1 MGASG
6 ARPAVDVTAS
16 DRRPGSSPA
25 AVVEFAAEELLHG
38 AAPEA
43 LSAVLSRLAGAFGG
57 QAALAAQY
65 TAGRKLVVLAAH
77 PQRAAA
83 DPALLASVG
92 ALCAEHADGADR
104 GYVQAPLA
112 PSARPGAPR
121 ASVLLVCPP
130 PDEGQPPCAGSL
142 CTLAL
147 VGDASGWAGETRS
160 TMRAI
165 AAIVAAQIRQANTA
179 AELAERQAVSSA
191 LIKGSP
197 DAILAG
203 NSDTRIVE
211 FNPAA
216 EELFGRRRDD
226 VLGRRM
232 AEIMAPEEQDRFLQH
247 AETYLRSGDMGEF
260 VGRVRVPV
268 LRPDGTRR
276 QAELTPW
283 PLTVEG
289 EVHFCG
295 FLRDFTELEQAQ
307 AALADSE
314 ALFRLLAQVAPVG
327 IVQTDADGKC
337 VFANDRWCVLT
348 GMTAEDALAGDWT
361 QALHPDDIPRIE
373 QEWARAAAHGTELR
387 TDCRL
392 RTAAGAEVWVHAGVV
407 PLPGPDDQPA
417 GYLAALTNISD
428 RKRAEAERERLLA
441 AEQSARSSLAGQTE
455 RLNSLLASAIPG
467 VFIADEHGL
476 ITQLN
481 KSFCDL
487 FGIEDDPGQLIG
499 TPAAQF
505 VRRIREVFADPADF
519 ARRAKRALTERKP
532 VRGDEIA
539 CADGRTFACDYWPVA
554 VSGEHRGDLL
564 LMWDVSERKAFEEQR
579 ERLLTAEFAAR
590 EMAELARQQLEEQ
603 NARLLE
609 ADEAKT
615 KFLDTVSHELRTPLT
630 SIVSF
635 TELIRETEDELSP
648 DTISSLEVIERNSQR
663 LLRLVGDLLLLRRI
677 EDGIIPLDRTPL
689 SIPELVR
696 EVASSASASAARRD
710 IRIEVTAEDGPTVL
724 ADRNRLQ
731 QVFDNLL
738 SNAVKFSDPG
748 GRVRIAATPDGRAW
762 RVDVADS
769 GIGIPPDELSQVF
782 DRFVRASNARK
793 ASVPGT
799 GLGLSVVKGI
809 TELHGGRVEAE
820 STVGAGTTFRV
831 YLPISR

>member
-1 MGASG
+1 M
-6 ARPAVDVTAS
+6 
-16 DRRPGSSPA
+16 
-25 AVVEFAAEELLHG
+25 
-38 AAPEA
+38 
-43 LSAVLSRLAGAFGG
+43 
-57 QAALAAQY
+57 
-65 TAGRKLVVLAAH
+65 
-77 PQRAAA
+77 
-83 DPALLASVG
+83 
-92 ALCAEHADGADR
+92 
-104 GYVQAPLA
+104 
-112 PSARPGAPR
+112 
-121 ASVLLVCPP
+121 
-130 PDEGQPPCAGSL
+130 
-142 CTLAL
+142 
-147 VGDASGWAGETRS
+147 
-160 TMRAI
+160 
-165 AAIVAAQIRQANTA
+165 
-179 AELAERQAVSSA
+179 
-191 LIKGSP
+191 
-197 DAILAG
+197 
-203 NSDTRIVE
+203 
-211 FNPAA
+211 
-216 EELFGRRRDD
+216 
-226 VLGRRM
+226 
-232 AEIMAPEEQDRFLQH
+232 
-247 AETYLRSGDMGEF
+247 
-260 VGRVRVPV
+260 
-268 LRPDGTRR
+268 
-276 QAELTPW
+276 
-283 PLTVEG
+283 
-289 EVHFCG
+289 HFCG

-373 QEWARAAAHGTELR
+373 REWLRAAAHGTELR

-392 RTAAGAEVWVHAGVV
+392 RTAAGGDVWVHAAVV

-417 GYLAALTNISD
+417 GYLAALMNISD

-441 AEQSARSSLAGQTE
+441 AEQSARRSLAGQTE

-467 VFIADEHGL
+467 VFIADEHGR

-481 KSFCDL
+481 RSFCDL
-487 FGIEDDPGQLIG
+487 FGVEDDPGQLIG

-505 VRRIREVFADPADF
+505 VRRIKEVFADPADF
-519 ARRAKRALTERKP
+519 TRRTKRALTERKP

-564 LMWDVSERKAFEEQR
+564 LMWDVSERKALAEQR

-615 KFLDTVSHELRTPLT
+615 QFLDTVSHELRTPLT

-635 TELIRETEDELSP
+635 TELIRETEDGLSP
-648 DTISSLEVIERNSQR
+648 DTASSLEVIERNSQR

-677 EDGIIPLDRTPL
+677 EDGIIPLDLTPL

-696 EVASSASASAARRD
+696 EVASSASAGAAHRG
-710 IRIEVTAEDGPTVL
+710 IRIEVAAEDGPSVL
-724 ADRNRLQ
+724 ADRSRLQ

-738 SNAVKFSDPG
+738 SNAVKFTDPG
-748 GRVRIAATPDGRAW
+748 GWVRIAAAPDGRAW
-762 RVDVADS
+762 RIDVADS
-769 GIGIPPDELSQVF
+769 GIGIPPDELRQVF

-793 ASVPGT
+793 ASLPGS

-820 STVGAGTTFRV
+820 STVGVGTTFRV
-831 YLPISR
+831 YLPASR